1 MAGGFP
7 LDPVLAAAARPVGAP
22 AGRQRAVQRLVVHPG
37 EHEHLAG
44 VVLLGD
50 GGHKAVGVSLEPD
63 SDLGVK
69 RRRPDG
75 LAYRALTARHS
86 PDPTEQQGAYHRGV
100 SYARNERTALC
111 ALFDETGPEA
121 PTLCEGWQTR
131 HLAAH
136 LVLRER
142 RPDAAAGILG
152 GPLAGYTRRVT
163 ETLATRTPFPDLV
176 AQIRNGPPA
185 LSFFR
190 IHGVDERANLV
201 EYFVHHED
209 VRRAP
214 VGVELV
220 RDGLPAGPGQQR
232 VRMTAKAKTPVV
244 TVTGHPSELLMW
256 ALGRTKA
263 AQVRLDGSADAVRR
277 LSEARIGL

>member
-1 MAGGFP
+1 M
-7 LDPVLAAAARPVGAP
+7 
-22 AGRQRAVQRLVVHPG
+22 
-37 EHEHLAG
+37 
-44 VVLLGD
+44 
-50 GGHKAVGVSLEPD
+50 
-63 SDLGVK
+63 
-69 RRRPDG
+69 
-75 LAYRALTARHS
+75 
-86 PDPTEQQGAYHRGV
+86 
-100 SYARNERTALC
+100 SYARDERTALC
-111 ALFDETGPEA
+111 ALFDETGPDA

-152 GPLAGYTRRVT
+152 GPLAGHTKRVT
-163 ETLATRTPFPDLV
+163 ETLASRTPFPELV
-176 AQIRNGPPA
+176 RLIRTGPPTM
-185 LSFFR
+185 SVFR
-190 IHGVDERANLV
+190 IRGVDERANLV

-209 VRRAP
+209 VRRAANGWEPRSVRDGLADTLWQRLRLGRILFRRAP

-220 RDGLPAGPGQQR
+220 RDDLTGGPGQP

-244 TVTGHPSELLMW
+244 TVTGHPVELTMW

-277 LSEARIGL
+277 LSETRIGL

>member
-1 MAGGFP
+1 
-7 LDPVLAAAARPVGAP
+7 
-22 AGRQRAVQRLVVHPG
+22 
-37 EHEHLAG
+37 
-44 VVLLGD
+44 
-50 GGHKAVGVSLEPD
+50 
-63 SDLGVK
+63 
-69 RRRPDG
+69 
-75 LAYRALTARHS
+75 
-86 PDPTEQQGAYHRGV
+86 V
-100 SYARNERTALC
+100 SYARDERAALC
-111 ALFDETGPEA
+111 ALFDETGPDA

-152 GPLAGYTRRVT
+152 GPLAGHTRRVT
-163 ETLATRTPFPDLV
+163 ETLASRTPFPELV
-176 AQIRNGPPA
+176 RLIRTGPPTM
-185 LSFFR
+185 SVFR
-190 IHGVDERANLV
+190 IRGVDERANLV

-209 VRRAP
+209 VRRAANGWEPRSVRDGLADTLWQRLRLGRILFRRAP

-220 RDGLPAGPGQQR
+220 RDDLTGGPGQP

-244 TVTGHPSELLMW
+244 TVTGHPVELTMW

-277 LSEARIGL
+277 LSETRIGL

>member
-1 MAGGFP
+1 M
-7 LDPVLAAAARPVGAP
+7 
-22 AGRQRAVQRLVVHPG
+22 
-37 EHEHLAG
+37 
-44 VVLLGD
+44 
-50 GGHKAVGVSLEPD
+50 
-63 SDLGVK
+63 
-69 RRRPDG
+69 
-75 LAYRALTARHS
+75 
-86 PDPTEQQGAYHRGV
+86 
-100 SYARNERTALC
+100 SYARDERAALC

-152 GPLAGYTRRVT
+152 GPLAGHTRRVT
-163 ETLATRTPFPDLV
+163 ETLASRTPFPELV
-176 AQIRNGPPA
+176 RLIRTGPPTM
-185 LSFFR
+185 SVFGIR
-190 IHGVDERANLV
+190 GVDERANLV

-209 VRRAP
+209 VRRAANGWEPRSVRNGLADTLWQRLRLGRILFRRAP

-220 RDGLPAGPGQQR
+220 RDDLTGGPGQP

-244 TVTGHPSELLMW
+244 TVTGHPAELTMW